1 MCASLY
7 DAVAFDLDGTFY
19 PNYRLYIKLLPFLA
33 KEHRLLFALGKA
45 RTLLRA
51 GEHTAAGDFY
61 EQQAGI
67 MAEILNV
74 LPQAVKERTE
84 RLIYRGWEPLF
95 KKVRL
100 YPYVTETLHKLHSAG
115 IKLAVLSDFPPVHKL
130 ENLGIDSFF
139 DVVLCSEEI
148 GALKPDPAPFMALIK
163 TLSVPV
169 NRILY
174 VGNSIRYD
182 MAGAKNAGLSAALI
196 QPPLTHSRQHNS
208 AIKPDFTFG
217 DYRRLVD
224 FVLREEP
231 SKALEHQI

>member
-1 MCASLY
+1 MTCKRKKVYANLY
-7 DAVAFDLDGTFY
+7 DAVAFDLDGTLY
-19 PNYRLYIKLLPFLA
+19 PNYRFYVKLLPFFV

-51 GEHTAAGDFY
+51 GLYTVEGDFY
-61 EQQAGI
+61 DSQAKI

-74 LPQAVKERTE
+74 LPQGVRERTE

-95 KKVRL
+95 KGVRL
-100 YPYVTETLHKLHSAG
+100 YPYVTETLERLHSAG
-115 IKLAVLSDFPPVHKL
+115 IKLAVLSDFPPVNKL

-148 GALKPDPAPFMALIK
+148 GALKPDPAPFIALVQ
-163 TLSVPV
+163 TLSLPV

-196 QPPLTHSRQHNS
+196 QSPITHRHSTS
-208 AIKPDFTFG
+208 IKPDFTFG
-217 DYRRLVD
+217 NYRRLAD
-224 FVLREEP
+224 L
-231 SKALEHQI
+231 LLGTDT